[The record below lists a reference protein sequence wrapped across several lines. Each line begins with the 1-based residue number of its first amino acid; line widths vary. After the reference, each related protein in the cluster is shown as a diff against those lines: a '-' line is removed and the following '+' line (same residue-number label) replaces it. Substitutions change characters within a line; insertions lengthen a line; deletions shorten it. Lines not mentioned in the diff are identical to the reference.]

1 VGAAWR
7 QPSYSPRR
15 RPPAVTVT
23 AWSLPGSAALHR
35 PLDPPQPVQLRRH
48 RPGAVLQILQVAVT
62 VERPAVNAARP
73 ATPVAGLRGAWTGVI
88 GLRPAG
94 ASVALAEPRSG
105 RDGDLPGPAR
115 LPAAHQT
122 SPPLACCQAPTNPP
136 SRRAQPSR
144 SRMAARPPYSQGG
157 ACRTRSG
164 CGCRPEG
171 DGRRVVDHGS
181 LPGHQVG
188 VGPRPSAYTL
198 TWGGW
203 PAPGSATVPRS
214 TPAQPPSARRC
225 AACPPA
231 PCRGVRS
238 RVRARRP
245 CPPGRVVPPA
255 APDAWRGVRWTN
267 SRQSSE
273 TAQAAGRARRQ
284 AAAVGPG

>member
-1 VGAAWR
+1 
-7 QPSYSPRR
+7 
-15 RPPAVTVT
+15 
-23 AWSLPGSAALHR
+23 
-35 PLDPPQPVQLRRH
+35 
-48 RPGAVLQILQVAVT
+48 VA

-73 ATPVAGLRGAWTGVI
+73 AAPVAGLRGARTGVV

-94 ASVALAEPRSG
+94 AAVALAEPRSG

-136 SRRAQPSR
+136 SRRAPPGG
-144 SRMAARPPYSQGG
+144 SRMARPPYSPGRWRLPDKVWVRLPTRRRRP
-157 ACRTRSG
+157 ARRRPRFPARTS
-164 CGCRPEG
+164 
-171 DGRRVVDHGS
+171 GRR
-181 LPGHQVG
+181 
-188 VGPRPSAYTL
+188 RAAPSAYAL

-203 PAPGSATVPRS
+203 PAPGSATVPCS

-225 AACPPA
+225 AVCPPA